1 MRLSNFILVVL
12 FLSSSWVFGVHA
24 QSIELGAPQ
33 QVPIQDTEAPLNA
46 VNFVQPVGQDSLV
59 IADRAGRLALFVN
72 GAYATDLGEQGQ
84 GPCEHQSILTTGRYA
99 SLLFGLDRGQ
109 QRVLAYNFAS
119 GACTGQMQ
127 TSEVHRATGL
137 ASTESNL
144 FLARGQY
151 TSQTEPD
158 TPLFFRVER
167 EQEVEDEPAEGSVV
181 VETSFTLADLD
192 PVSFPVPLSVRT
204 PVETH
209 ETSVYFALPLS
220 PKIVRYDREAE
231 QFSSFEID
239 LALPTADEV
248 ASLAPEDLLPLVE
261 SDIEFVEHLH
271 VTDDHVVVAS
281 RRGTGADGVWR
292 VQVYDHD
299 GTKQA
304 AQTVEHQIVHL
315 TGAHI
320 MQLLTEETEDVV
332 YTVSKVPYTL
342 P

>member
-1 MRLSNFILVVL
+1 MHYKKYTFILL
-12 FLSSSWVFGVHA
+12 FLSFGVVNVDA
-24 QSIELGAPQ
+24 QSIETGTPQ
-33 QVPIQDTEAPLNA
+33 QVPLQDAEAPLDA
-46 VNFVQPVGQDSLV
+46 VHFVEPVGQDSLV
-59 IADRAGRLALFVN
+59 IADRAGRLALFVD

-84 GPCEHQSILTTGRYA
+84 GPCEHQSILTTSRYA

-109 QRVLAYNFAS
+109 QRLLAYDSES
-119 GACTGQMQ
+119 GACIGQIQ
-127 TSEVHRATGL
+127 SSDLRRATGL

-151 TSQTEPD
+151 ASQAEPD

-167 EQEVEDEPAEGSVV
+167 EQETEDEPVEGTVV

-192 PVSFPVPLSVRT
+192 PALLPVPLSVRT

-209 ETSVYFALPLS
+209 GASVYFALPLS
-220 PKIVRYDREAE
+220 SKIVRYDRETE
-231 QFSSFEID
+231 RFSSFEID

-248 ASLAPEDLLPLVE
+248 ASLALEDLLPLVDR
-261 SDIEFVEHLH
+261 DIEFVEHLH
-271 VTDDHVVVAS
+271 VTDNHVVVAS

-292 VQVYDHD
+292 VQVYDHN

-304 AQTVEHQIVHL
+304 DQTVEHQIVYL
-315 TGAHI
+315 TGEHI
-320 MQLLTEETEDVV
+320 MQLVIEETEEAV

>member
-1 MRLSNFILVVL
+1 M
-12 FLSSSWVFGVHA
+12 HA
-24 QSIELGAPQ
+24 QSIETGAPQ
-33 QVPIQDTEAPLNA
+33 QVPIQDAESPLDA
-46 VNFVQPVGQDSLV
+46 VHFVEPVGQDSLV
-59 IADRAGRLALFVN
+59 IADGAGRLALFVD
-72 GAYATDLGEQGQ
+72 GAYATDLGEQGR
-84 GPCEHQSILTTGRYA
+84 GPCEHQSILTTSRYA
-99 SLLFGLDRGQ
+99 SLLFALDRGQ
-109 QRVLAYNFAS
+109 QRLLAYDSES
-119 GACTGQMQ
+119 GACLGQIQ
-127 TSEVHRATGL
+127 SSDLRRTTGL

-167 EQEVEDEPAEGSVV
+167 EQEAEDEPAEGSVV

-192 PVSFPVPLSVRT
+192 PLSFPVPLSVRT

-209 ETSVYFALPLS
+209 GASVYFALPLS
-220 PKIVRYDREAE
+220 PKIIRYNRETE
-231 QFSSFEID
+231 RFSSFEMD
-239 LALPTADEV
+239 LALPASSEV
-248 ASLAPEDLLPLVE
+248 ESLSEPENILPIVE

-281 RRGTGADGVWR
+281 RRGTGADAVWR
-292 VQVYDHD
+292 VQVYDHN

-320 MQLLTEETEDVV
+320 MQLVTEETEDAV
-332 YTVSKVPYTL
+332 YTISKVPYAL

>member
-1 MRLSNFILVVL
+1 
-12 FLSSSWVFGVHA
+12 
-24 QSIELGAPQ
+24 
-33 QVPIQDTEAPLNA
+33 
-46 VNFVQPVGQDSLV
+46 
-59 IADRAGRLALFVN
+59 
-72 GAYATDLGEQGQ
+72 
-84 GPCEHQSILTTGRYA
+84 
-99 SLLFGLDRGQ
+99 
-109 QRVLAYNFAS
+109 
-119 GACTGQMQ
+119 MQ

>member
-1 MRLSNFILVVL
+1 M
-12 FLSSSWVFGVHA
+12 
-24 QSIELGAPQ
+24 
-33 QVPIQDTEAPLNA
+33 PIQDAESPLDA
-46 VNFVQPVGQDSLV
+46 VHFVEPVGQDSLV
-59 IADRAGRLALFVN
+59 IADGAGRLALFVD
-72 GAYATDLGEQGQ
+72 GAYATDLGKQGR

-99 SLLFGLDRGQ
+99 SLLFALDRGQ
-109 QRVLAYNFAS
+109 QRLLAYDSES
-119 GACTGQMQ
+119 GACLGQIQ
-127 TSEVHRATGL
+127 SSDLRRATGL

-167 EQEVEDEPAEGSVV
+167 EQEAEDEPAEGSVV

-192 PVSFPVPLSVRT
+192 PLSFPVPLSVRT

-209 ETSVYFALPLS
+209 GASVYFALPLS
-220 PKIVRYDREAE
+220 PKIIRYNRETE
-231 QFSSFEID
+231 RFSSFEMD
-239 LALPTADEV
+239 LALP
-248 ASLAPEDLLPLVE
+248 ASSEIESLSEPENILPIVE

-281 RRGTGADGVWR
+281 RRGTGADAVWR
-292 VQVYDHD
+292 VQVYDHN

-320 MQLLTEETEDVV
+320 MQLVTEETEETEDAV
-332 YTVSKVPYTL
+332 YTISKVPYAL